1 MLSHWKQEGHFLK
14 PETLF
19 KNRLKSIEPARR
31 EEERDRD
38 RETERQRDRERQRQ
52 RLFCFPLSRLQRNKW
67 IGLCKVCHPNDAYL
81 WQVILLGKEFVLL
94 CKMIGKQ
101 QKMSSRRSAYKV

>member
-1 MLSHWKQEGHFLK
+1 MLSHWKQEAHFLK

-38 RETERQRDRERQRQ
+38 RETERDRERE
-52 RLFCFPLSRLQRNKW
+52 
-67 IGLCKVCHPNDAYL
+67 A
-81 WQVILLGKEFVLL
+81 ILLPP
-94 CKMIGKQ
+94 I
-101 QKMSSRRSAYKV
+101 

>member
-1 MLSHWKQEGHFLK
+1 MLSHWKQEAHFLK

-38 RETERQRDRERQRQ
+38 RETETDRERGY
-52 RLFCFPLSRLQRNKW
+52 FASP
-67 IGLCKVCHPNDAYL
+67 YL
-81 WQVILLGKEFVLL
+81 DYKE
-94 CKMIGKQ
+94 ISG
-101 QKMSSRRSAYKV
+101 